1 MENAGLES
9 LKSLAAGL
17 EINIVD
23 SDKNHEIKQARR
35 EQQYV
40 QKIKG
45 FYKLLAVALLSLL
58 ALFIVAV
65 NDASNWSVF

>member
-58 ALFIVAV
+58 ALFYCCG
-65 NDASNWSVF
+65 